1 MIQKNSIIEALKKEL
16 PVLSSKYGVRRIGVF
31 GSFAKGTQKKDS
43 DVDIVI
49 EFKSPIGFKFIE
61 LADHLEAIL
70 GRKTDILTPAGIKG
84 IRIKRIAQDIKRSII
99 YVS

>member
-1 MIQKNSIIEALKKEL
+1 MEQKNTIIEALQKEL
-16 PVLSSKYGVRRIGVF
+16 PLLSSKHGVRRIGVF

-43 DVDIVI
+43 DIDLVI

-70 GRKTDILTPAGIKG
+70 GRKADILTPAGIRVSG
-84 IRIKRIAQDIKRSII
+84 LKR
-99 YVS
+99 